1 MSHQLRRLRETGLV
15 KKWQ

>member
-15 KKWQ
+15 KKWL